1 MQLAPFQ
8 KMGLKSLHGKF
19 QGNCMT
25 IGRRSLQGPKA
36 APSNLHHRMAQA
48 IGERILSG
56 EFAPG
61 TILPNEADW
70 GRIYGASRTVVR
82 EAIKAL
88 TAKGLVMSK
97 PKVGSRVEPKLRW
110 NLLDR
115 DVLDWHHAAMDKLAF
130 VQSTQEA
137 RRFIEPG
144 IAALAARKRTP
155 AQTETLVAAAL
166 AMGKAK
172 TLADFT
178 ATDIAFHEALLACA
192 NNDLLLPFGIVIEK
206 ALGSLFD
213 FTTPR
218 NPQPEQAVKLH
229 QMIAKAVAAGDE
241 AAASKAMHALLDNTD
256 AIIGAKKP
264 KKAQR

>member
-1 MQLAPFQ
+1 
-8 KMGLKSLHGKF
+8 
-19 QGNCMT
+19 MT
-25 IGRRSLQGPKA
+25 IGGKSKRDIKSASG
-36 APSNLHHRMAQA
+36 NLHDRMAQA

-61 TILPNEADW
+61 SVLPNEAEW
-70 GRIYGASRTVVR
+70 GRIYGASRTAVR
-82 EAIKAL
+82 EAIKSL
-88 TAKGLVMSK
+88 TAKGLLVSK

-115 DVLDWHHAAMDKLAF
+115 DVLDWHHTVMDKLTF

-144 IAALAARKRTP
+144 IAALAARKRTS
-155 AQTETLVAAAL
+155 AQTDTLVAAAL
-166 AMGKAK
+166 AMGDAK
-172 TLADFT
+172 TLAQLT
-178 ATDIAFHEALLACA
+178 EADIAFHQALLACA
-192 NNDLLLPFGIVIEK
+192 NNDLLMPFGIVIEK
-206 ALGSLFD
+206 ALGSLFA

-218 NPQPEQAVKLH
+218 NPQPEQAVRLH

-241 AAASKAMHALLDNTD
+241 MAASRAMHALLDNTD

-264 KKAQR
+264 KKTKR